1 MAAAHV
7 VLVIDFCAIQILV
20 DLALKPA
27 KQFWEMRLQ
36 AKWQFQVR
44 QLLRLTCYEALTGD
58 D

>member
-1 MAAAHV
+1 

-27 KQFWEMRLQ
+27 KQFWEMHLQ

-44 QLLRLTCYEALTGD
+44 QLRPSALFLESLFIGLLKQP
-58 D
+58 